1 MSDQHSNVL
10 GVAVPT
16 GIDTDSTIVA
26 GPPG

>member
-10 GVAVPT
+10 VAAVPAE
-16 GIDTDSTIVA
+16 IDTDSTIIA